1 MSVAVGIGLMEFP
14 FRDAAQFW
22 RWVDLCESS
31 PLDSIWQTDRIISPF
46 PMLECMTAMALIAGR
61 TKRIKF
67 GFNVISLAFRDPLL
81 VAKQCATID
90 YLSDGRLLPAFG
102 IGNPRAPEWKAVGRD
117 TKGRGRRTDEA
128 LDIIT
133 RLWREDKVDYDG
145 QYFQLSAATINPKPR
160 QTNLPVWIGGDSD
173 AAVRRTARIGTG
185 WQAGL
190 QTPEEVAPV
199 IAAIRRAVVEQ
210 GRSID
215 DDHYGAAF
223 PFYFGKPDDE
233 APTRALVGYR
243 ERTGKDGQAYLA
255 VGDAELI
262 VERIAQ
268 YIAAGAS
275 KFILRPLGRDDDD
288 VIRQTERLIE
298 RVLPEVTRR
307 WPRR

>member
-1 MSVAVGIGLMEFP
+1 MGVAVGIGLMDYP
-14 FRDAAQFW
+14 FGDADRFW
-22 RWVDLCESS
+22 NWVDLCEAS

-46 PMLECMTAMALIAGR
+46 PMLECMSAMAAIAGR
-61 TKRIKF
+61 TERLKF

-90 YLSDGRLLPAFG
+90 YLSNGRLLPAFG
-102 IGNPRAPEWKAVGRD
+102 IGNPRAPEWQVVGIE

-133 RLWREDKVDYDG
+133 RLWRENKVDYEG
-145 QYFQLSAATINPKPR
+145 RYFRLSGASINPKPK
-160 QTNLPVWIGGDSD
+160 QANLPVWIGGDSD

-190 QTPEEVAPV
+190 QTPQDVAPV
-199 IAAIRRAVVEQ
+199 IAAIRRAVIEQ
-210 GRSID
+210 GRTID

-223 PFYFGKPDDE
+223 PYYFGVPSDL
-233 APTRALVGYR
+233 APQKALVGYR
-243 ERTGKDGQAYLA
+243 ERTGKDGQAYIA

-262 VERIAQ
+262 VDRIAQ
-268 YIAAGAS
+268 YIDAGAS
-275 KFILRPLGRDDDD
+275 KFILRPLGRDDAD
-288 VIRQTERLIE
+288 VIKQTELLID
-298 RVLPEVTRR
+298 RVLPEVARR

>member
-14 FRDAAQFW
+14 FRDAAHFW
-22 RWVDLCESS
+22 RWVDLCEAS

-61 TKRIKF
+61 TQRIKF
-67 GFNVISLAFRDPLL
+67 GFNVVSLAFRDPLL

-102 IGNPRAPEWKAVGRD
+102 IGNPIAPEWKAVSTD

-133 RLWREDKVDYDG
+133 RLWREDKVDYCG
-145 QYFQLSAATINPKPR
+145 QYFQLSAATINPKPK
-160 QTNLPVWIGGDSD
+160 QANLPVWIGGDSD

-199 IAAIRRAVVEQ
+199 IAAIRRSVVEQ

-233 APTRALVGYR
+233 APKRALVGYR

-268 YIAAGAS
+268 YIEAGAS
-275 KFILRPLGRDDDD
+275 KFILRPLGGDDDD
-288 VIRQTERLIE
+288 VIRQTERLIDL
-298 RVLPEVTRR
+298 VLPEVARR